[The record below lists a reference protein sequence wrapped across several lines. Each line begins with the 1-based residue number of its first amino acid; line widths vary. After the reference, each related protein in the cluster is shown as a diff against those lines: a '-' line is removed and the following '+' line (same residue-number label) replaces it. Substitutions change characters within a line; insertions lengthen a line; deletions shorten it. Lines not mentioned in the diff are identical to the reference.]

1 MNSYEGRKLKL
12 LSDMGY
18 KLVEEIIDLTPLQKE
33 FLVMAREM
41 EEVERQKMEALKNYK
56 GMANYKP

>member
-41 EEVERQKMEALKNYK
+41 EEVERQKMEMLRVIDR
-56 GMANYKP
+56 